1 MEEYYST
8 PKMDDQ
14 DETEET
20 LSFCDLSIYSS
31 ESADW
36 DNSSKEDKSLSSSST
51 SSSSSDQDLFE
62 FFSEEWSHSST
73 YPVQNIV
80 FCGKLIIPFEEP
92 ELISPDTTHNL
103 ARKSPQKPR
112 KKLANKA
119 AKSGGK
125 NGFCVRRLRKVL
137 FLGSPAKWRWNLLEC
152 GLGARFPAE
161 MELSDIRRRQRKRS
175 PPAPL
180 FFGGGDKKVGGGKG
194 LWAMIKSLGGR
205 HRSIRAVEG

>member
-8 PKMDDQ
+8 PKMDNQ

-20 LSFCDLSIYSS
+20 LSFCDIPIYSS

-36 DNSSKEDKSLSSSST
+36 ENSSKEDQSLPSSST

-62 FFSEEWSHSST
+62 FFSEEWSNSST

-80 FCGKLIIPFEEP
+80 FYGKLIIPFKEP
-92 ELISPDTTHNL
+92 ELISIDTTHNL
-103 ARKSPQKPR
+103 ERKSPQKPR

-125 NGFCVRRLRKVL
+125 NGFCVRKVL
-137 FLGSPAKWRWNLLEC
+137 FLGSPAKWRWNLLAC
-152 GLGARFPAE
+152 GLGARFPTE
-161 MELSDIRRRQRKRS
+161 MELSDIRSRQRKRS
-175 PPAPL
+175 QPAPL
-180 FFGGGDKKVGGGKG
+180 FLGGGGDKKVSGGKG

-205 HRSIRAVEG
+205 HHSIRVVEG

>member
-8 PKMDDQ
+8 QKMDDQ

-20 LSFCDLSIYSS
+20 LSFCDIPIYSS

-36 DNSSKEDKSLSSSST
+36 ETSSKENQSLSSSST

-62 FFSEEWSHSST
+62 FFSEEWSNSST

-80 FCGKLIIPFEEP
+80 FCGKLIIPFKEP
-92 ELISPDTTHNL
+92 EISTDTTHNL
-103 ARKSPQKPR
+103 ERKSPQKPR

-125 NGFCVRRLRKVL
+125 NGFCVRKVL
-137 FLGSPAKWRWNLLEC
+137 FWGSPAKWRWNLLAC

-161 MELSDIRRRQRKRS
+161 MELSDIRSRQRKRS

-180 FFGGGDKKVGGGKG
+180 FLGGGGGDKKVGGGKG
-194 LWAMIKSLGGR
+194 LWAMIKSLSGR
-205 HRSIRAVEG
+205 HRLIRVVEG

>member
-20 LSFCDLSIYSS
+20 LSFCDIPIYSS

-36 DNSSKEDKSLSSSST
+36 ETSSKEDQSLSPSST

-62 FFSEEWSHSST
+62 FFSEEWSNSST

-80 FCGKLIIPFEEP
+80 FCGKIIIPFKEP
-92 ELISPDTTHNL
+92 EISTNTVRNL
-103 ARKSPQKPR
+103 ERKNPQKPR
-112 KKLANKA
+112 KQVANEA
-119 AKSGGK
+119 AKSGGR
-125 NGFCVRRLRKVL
+125 NGFCVRKVL
-137 FLGSPAKWRWNLLEC
+137 FLGSPAKWRWNLLAC

-161 MELSDIRRRQRKRS
+161 MDLSDIRSRQRKRS
-175 PPAPL
+175 QPAPL
-180 FFGGGDKKVGGGKG
+180 FLGGGGGDKKVGGGKG
-194 LWAMIKSLGGR
+194 LWAMIKSLSGR
-205 HRSIRAVEG
+205 HRLIRVVEG

>member
-8 PKMDDQ
+8 PKMDDE

-20 LSFCDLSIYSS
+20 LSFCDIPIYSS

-36 DNSSKEDKSLSSSST
+36 ENSSKEDQSLSSSST

-62 FFSEEWSHSST
+62 FFSEEWSNFST

-80 FCGKLIIPFEEP
+80 FCGKLIIPFKEP
-92 ELISPDTTHNL
+92 ELISTDTTHNL
-103 ARKSPQKPR
+103 ERKSPQKPI

-125 NGFCVRRLRKVL
+125 NGFCVRKVL
-137 FLGSPAKWRWNLLEC
+137 FLGSPAKWRWNLLAC
-152 GLGARFPAE
+152 GLGARFPTE
-161 MELSDIRRRQRKRS
+161 MELSDIRSRQRKRS
-175 PPAPL
+175 QPVPL
-180 FFGGGDKKVGGGKG
+180 FLGGGGDKKVGGGKG

-205 HRSIRAVEG
+205 HHSIRVVEG